1 MKKYLV
7 IGNPIDH
14 SLSPKLHNYWFKENN
29 IDAIYEKKQ
38 VKENDIEGIISE
50 MRNGKIDG
58 INVTVPFKK
67 SVIPFLD
74 ELDNLAKKTQS
85 VNTIYKDKNKIIG
98 TNTDILGFELS
109 LSSAKFLS
117 LKIKNEVKGKKILI
131 LGAGGVTP
139 SIIFALEKME
149 ASTIMLSNRTKE
161 KAENLK
167 KLFPQLELIKWG
179 DVKNFDII
187 INATSLGLKESD
199 KIPINYDQ
207 IGSGKLFYDVIYNP
221 KKTNFLL
228 EAEKRGHQIEN
239 GKMMFVYQAQEAFSL
254 FTITPD
260 MWMGLMPPVNKKVL
274 QLLEND

>member
-7 IGNPIDH
+7 IGNPINH
-14 SLSPKLHNYWFKENN
+14 SLSPRLHNYWFKENN

-38 VKENDIEGIISE
+38 IKESDIEGIISE

-85 VNTIYKDKNKIIG
+85 VNTIYKDKNKVIG

-109 LSSAKFLS
+109 LSSTKFLS

-131 LGAGGVTP
+131 LGAGGVTS
-139 SIIFALEKME
+139 SIIFALEQME

-167 KLFPQLELIKWG
+167 KLFPQLELVEWG
-179 DVKNFDII
+179 NIRNFDII

-207 IGSGKLFYDVIYNP
+207 MGSGKLFYDVIYNP
-221 KKTNFLL
+221 SKTNFLL
-228 EAEKRGHQIEN
+228 EAEKRGHEIKN
-239 GKMMFVYQAQEAFSL
+239 GKMMFVYQAQEAFRRW
-254 FTITPD
+254 TIAPNV
-260 MWMGLMPPVNKKVL
+260 WVGLVPSVNKKVL

>member
-149 ASTIMLSNRTKE
+149 ASIIMLSNRTKE

-221 KKTNFLL
+221 RKTNFLL
-228 EAEKRGHQIEN
+228 EAEKRGHQIKN
-239 GKMMFVYQAQEAFSL
+239 GKMMFVYQAQEAFRRW
-254 FTITPD
+254 TIAPNV
-260 MWMGLMPPVNKKVL
+260 WVGLVPSVNKEVL